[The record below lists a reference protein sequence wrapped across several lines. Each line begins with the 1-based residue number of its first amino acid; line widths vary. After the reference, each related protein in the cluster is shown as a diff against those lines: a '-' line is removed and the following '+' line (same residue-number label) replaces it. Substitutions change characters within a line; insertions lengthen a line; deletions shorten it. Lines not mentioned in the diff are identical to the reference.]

1 MESNPSNQASSK
13 PFLLTISQH
22 KASCGAGGEVYY
34 KEKYKDQSDFDK
46 PGKNPTSLKMLSLF
60 YI

>member
-1 MESNPSNQASSK
+1 MQRISK
-13 PFLLTISQH
+13 EKYTNIHEKRQKGKRL
-22 KASCGAGGEVYY
+22 KVYY
-34 KEKYKDQSDFDK
+34 KEKYKDQSDLDK